1 MWQRIQTIF
10 LLVSALASLA
20 YLFVPIATVDE
31 LAIYGKEDVI
41 STAIAI
47 GIALL
52 SIFIISQF
60 KDRKLQIRFCRISVL
75 LAVSLAATSVFA
87 AMQNSG
93 TPNYA
98 FAVGVPILIIIA
110 LLLAYRNIKKDE
122 DLVKSMD
129 RFR

>member
-10 LLVSALASLA
+10 LIVSVLASIA
-20 YLFVPIATVDE
+20 FLFVPIAVIAE
-31 LAIYGKEDVI
+31 LEITGKDDII

-52 SIFIISQF
+52 SVFIISQF
-60 KDRKLQIRFCRISVL
+60 KDRKLQMRFCMINVL
-75 LAVSLAATSVFA
+75 LAVALAATSVFA

-98 FAVGVPILIIIA
+98 FAVGVPLLIIIA